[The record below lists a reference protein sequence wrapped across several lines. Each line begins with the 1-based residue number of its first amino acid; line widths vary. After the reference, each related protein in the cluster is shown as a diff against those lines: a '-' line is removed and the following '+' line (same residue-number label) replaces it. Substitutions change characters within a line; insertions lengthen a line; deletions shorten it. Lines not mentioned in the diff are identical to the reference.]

1 MCLNRHQRIESSC
14 LRSAEN
20 EFCKNMNKENIKNTI
35 WKRKFSILVI
45 IVLLV
50 IISILFGQKQD
61 YKFTL
66 LYQYQ
71 AIPDIELINTLTTT
85 QGGLSG
91 EVKGFI
97 KFDNIADQ
105 PKNLR
110 QYYIIKSLNK
120 FDGNLRQYFSL
131 EEIIK
136 MQYLAPRSLGLSEL
150 VEVSETGNTITL
162 EDESGN
168 KFFIDK
174 STKEISMK
182 DATDDSTALITSD
195 NDYGD
200 FIKEWLGN

>member
-1 MCLNRHQRIESSC
+1 MN
-14 LRSAEN
+14 N
-20 EFCKNMNKENIKNTI
+20 EKIKSVI
-35 WKRKFSILVI
+35 WKRKFSIFII
-45 IVLLV
+45 IVLLIMV
-50 IISILFGQKQD
+50 GVLFGQKQD

-91 EVKGFI
+91 EVRGFV
-97 KFDNIADQ
+97 KFDNVADQ

-110 QYYIIKSLNK
+110 QYYIIKPLNK

-136 MQYLAPRSLGLSEL
+136 MQYLAPRSLGFSEL
-150 VEVSETGNTITL
+150 VEVSETATTITL

-174 STKEISMK
+174 STREVSMK
-182 DATDDSTALITSD
+182 DATGDSTTLITSD

-200 FIKEWLGN
+200 FIKEWLK

>member
-1 MCLNRHQRIESSC
+1 MN
-14 LRSAEN
+14 N
-20 EFCKNMNKENIKNTI
+20 EKIKSVI
-35 WKRKFSILVI
+35 WKRKFSIFII
-45 IVLLV
+45 IVLLIMV
-50 IISILFGQKQD
+50 GVLFGQKQD

-91 EVKGFI
+91 EVRGFV
-97 KFDNIADQ
+97 KFDNVADQ

-110 QYYIIKSLNK
+110 QYYIIKPLNK

-136 MQYLAPRSLGLSEL
+136 MQYLAPRSLGFSEL

-174 STKEISMK
+174 STKKVSMK
-182 DATDDSTALITSD
+182 DATDDGTTLITSD
-195 NDYGD
+195 NAYGD
-200 FIKEWLGN
+200 FIKGWLKK

>member
-1 MCLNRHQRIESSC
+1 
-14 LRSAEN
+14 
-20 EFCKNMNKENIKNTI
+20 MNKENIKNTI

-45 IVLLV
+45 ITLL
-50 IISILFGQKQD
+50 IIIGVLFGQKQD

-66 LYQYQ
+66 LYQCQ

-91 EVKGFI
+91 EVRGFV

-105 PKNLR
+105 PKSLR
-110 QYYIIKSLNK
+110 QYYIIKPLNQ
-120 FDGNLRQYFSL
+120 FDANSRQHFSL

-136 MQYLAPRSLGLSEL
+136 MQYLTPKSLGFSEL

-162 EDESGN
+162 EDKSGN

-174 STKEISMK
+174 STKEVSMR
-182 DATDDSTALITSD
+182 DVTGDSTSLITGD

-200 FIKEWLGN
+200 FIKEWLGK

>member
-1 MCLNRHQRIESSC
+1 
-14 LRSAEN
+14 
-20 EFCKNMNKENIKNTI
+20 MNKENIKNTI
-35 WKRKFSILVI
+35 LKRKFSILII
-45 IVLLV
+45 IVLL
-50 IISILFGQKQD
+50 IIIGVLFGKKQD

-66 LYQYQ
+66 LYQYK
-71 AIPDIELINTLTTT
+71 AIPDIELIKPLTTT

-91 EVKGFI
+91 EVRGFV

-120 FDGNLRQYFSL
+120 FDENSRQHFLL

-150 VEVSETGNTITL
+150 IEVSETSNTITL

-174 STKEISMK
+174 STKEVTMR
-182 DATDDSTALITSD
+182 DATGDSTSLITSD

-200 FIKEWLGN
+200 FIKEWLR

>member
-1 MCLNRHQRIESSC
+1 MNNENLKNAI
-14 LRSAEN
+14 LR
-20 EFCKNMNKENIKNTI
+20 
-35 WKRKFSILVI
+35 RKFSILTI
-45 IVLLV
+45 IVLLITIGV
-50 IISILFGQKQD
+50 LFSQKQD

-91 EVKGFI
+91 EVRGFV
-97 KFDNIADQ
+97 KFDSIADQ

-110 QYYIIKSLNK
+110 QYYIIKPLNK
-120 FDGNLRQYFSL
+120 FDGSRQYFSL

-136 MQYLAPRSLGLSEL
+136 MQYLAPRSLGFSEL

-174 STKEISMK
+174 STRAVSMK
-182 DATDDSTALITSD
+182 DATGDSTTLITSD
-195 NDYGD
+195 NDYGN
-200 FIKEWLGN
+200 FIKGWLK

>member
-1 MCLNRHQRIESSC
+1 
-14 LRSAEN
+14 
-20 EFCKNMNKENIKNTI
+20 MNKENIKNAI
-35 WKRKFSILVI
+35 FKRKFSILII
-45 IVLLV
+45 IVLLITV
-50 IISILFGQKQD
+50 SVLFGQKQD

-91 EVKGFI
+91 EVRGFV

-110 QYYIIKSLNK
+110 QYYIIKPLNK
-120 FDGNLRQYFSL
+120 FDGSRQYFSL

-136 MQYLAPRSLGLSEL
+136 MQYLAPRSLGFSEL

-162 EDESGN
+162 EDEGGN

-174 STKEISMK
+174 STKEVSMK
-182 DATDDSTALITSD
+182 DATGDSTTLITSD
-195 NDYGD
+195 NAYGD
-200 FIKEWLGN
+200 FIKGWLK

>member
-1 MCLNRHQRIESSC
+1 
-14 LRSAEN
+14 
-20 EFCKNMNKENIKNTI
+20 MNKENIKNAI
-35 WKRKFSILVI
+35 SKRKFSILI
-45 IVLLV
+45 IIILL
-50 IISILFGQKQD
+50 IIIGVLFGQKQD

-71 AIPDIELINTLTTT
+71 SIPDIELINTLTAT

-91 EVKGFI
+91 EVRGFV

-105 PKNLR
+105 PRDLR

-120 FDGNLRQYFSL
+120 FDENSRQYFSL
-131 EEIIK
+131 DEIIK

-162 EDESGN
+162 EDEGGN

-174 STKEISMK
+174 STKEVSMK
-182 DATDDSTALITSD
+182 DATGDGTTLITSD

-200 FIKEWLGN
+200 FIKGWLKK

>member
-1 MCLNRHQRIESSC
+1 
-14 LRSAEN
+14 
-20 EFCKNMNKENIKNTI
+20 MNKENIKNAI
-35 WKRKFSILVI
+35 WNRKFSILI
-45 IVLLV
+45 IIALLITV
-50 IISILFGQKQD
+50 GVLFGQKQN

-71 AIPDIELINTLTTT
+71 TIPDIELINTLRTA

-91 EVKGFI
+91 EVRGFV

-105 PKNLR
+105 PRNLR
-110 QYYIIKSLNK
+110 QYYIIKPLNK
-120 FDGNLRQYFSL
+120 FDGSHQYFSL

-136 MQYLAPRSLGLSEL
+136 MQYLSPRSLGFSEL

-174 STKEISMK
+174 STGEVSTK
-182 DATDDSTALITSD
+182 DATGDSTTLITSD

-200 FIKEWLGN
+200 FIKEWLSK